1 MYYAISSF
9 YNTGLLLE
17 KKIDFAVG
25 HFGLNPKR
33 YNVVDYL
40 TTHNKPER
48 GQIYFRNPKQS
59 MDYISYLRPLHTDS
73 WIGVIAFCA
82 AAPVLTAM
90 LLIYRKVL
98 IEEYLIYII
107 LINLN

>member
-1 MYYAISSF
+1 MCYAISSF
-9 YNTGLLLE
+9 YNTGLLLDN
-17 KKIDFAVG
+17 KIDFAVG

-59 MDYISYLRPLHTDS
+59 LDYISYLRPLHTDS
-73 WIGVIAFCA
+73 WIGVIAFWA
-82 AAPVLTAM
+82 AVPVLTAM
-90 LLIYRKVL
+90 LLIFRKDS
-98 IEEYLIYII
+98 IE
-107 LINLN
+107 

>member
-1 MYYAISSF
+1 M
-9 YNTGLLLE
+9 LD

-25 HFGLNPKR
+25 QFGLNPKR

-73 WIGVIAFCA
+73 WIGVIAFCT

-90 LLIYRKVL
+90 LLIYRKGL
-98 IEEYLIYII
+98 IEEYFFDFI
-107 LINLN
+107 LINLVWLLVLL

>member
-1 MYYAISSF
+1 M
-9 YNTGLLLE
+9 LD

-59 MDYISYLRPLHTDS
+59 MDYISYLRPLHADS

-107 LINLN
+107 LIDLN